1 MAITYA
7 NAKAY
12 VARILG
18 GETDTTNLSNAGD
31 AILAAISEWNL
42 RSDWSFLL
50 MDTSDGFS
58 VGGCSGAGAQAT
70 VTTTGSF
77 AGVNI
82 GVPVTGTNIPASTT
96 VLTVNSATS
105 ITLSANLSGTVGATV
120 TFSGDIPVRV
130 GEDTYNMPTPIKRP
144 YSARL
149 TTNERTLQFKEQRE
163 IDRGYAY
170 QQDQS
175 TPVFYNLFNTTT
187 FSTPLQNGKVR
198 LFPIPGNTD
207 VLRIRYY
214 RPIAE
219 PSADGDFIDAP
230 DRYIRAGLLELA
242 RYFYLQNHDSETARL
257 GEVKERAERNYLL
270 CKADDEQGSEDRDF
284 ALIPL
289 IEHAYPRMLD
299 SDSINWE
306 IL

>member
-1 MAITYA
+1 MLYSA
-7 NAKAY
+7 AKAY
-12 VARILG
+12 VARVLG
-18 GETDTTNLSNAGD
+18 GETDATNLSDAGD
-31 AILAAISEWNL
+31 AILAAIGEWNL

-50 MDTSDGFS
+50 LDTSEGFS
-58 VGGCSGAGAQAT
+58 VAGCAGAGAQAI
-70 VTTTGSF
+70 VTTTASF

-82 GVPVTGTNIPASTT
+82 GVTVTGNNIPASTT

-130 GEDTYNMPTPIKRP
+130 DEDTYNLPTPIKRP

-163 IDRGYAY
+163 IDRGYSY

-175 TPVFYNLFNTTT
+175 TPVFYNLFNTLS
-187 FSTPLQNGKVR
+187 FSTTTQNGKVR

-207 VLRIRYY
+207 LLRIRYY

-219 PSADGDFIDAP
+219 PTADGDSMDMI
-230 DRYIRAGLLELA
+230 DRYLRAGLLELA
-242 RYFYLQNHDSETARL
+242 RYFYLMNHDSETARL
-257 GEVKERAERNYLL
+257 GEAKERAERNYTL

-306 IL
+306 TL

>member
-1 MAITYA
+1 MLYSA
-7 NAKAY
+7 AKAY
-12 VARILG
+12 VARVLG
-18 GETDTTNLSNAGD
+18 GETDATNLSDAGD
-31 AILAAISEWNL
+31 AILAAIGEWNL

-50 MDTSDGFS
+50 LDTSEGFS
-58 VGGCSGAGAQAT
+58 VAGCAGAGAQAI
-70 VTTTGSF
+70 VTTTASF

-82 GVPVTGTNIPASTT
+82 GVTVTGNNIPASTT

-130 GEDTYNMPTPIKRP
+130 GEDTYNLPTPIKRP

-163 IDRGYAY
+163 IDRGYSY

-175 TPVFYNLFNTTT
+175 TPVFYNLFNTLS
-187 FSTPLQNGKVR
+187 FSTTTQNGKVR

-207 VLRIRYY
+207 LLRIRYY

-219 PSADGDFIDAP
+219 PTADGDSMDMI
-230 DRYIRAGLLELA
+230 DRYLRAGLLELA
-242 RYFYLQNHDSETARL
+242 RYFYLMNHDSETARL
-257 GEVKERAERNYLL
+257 GEAKERAERNYTL

-306 IL
+306 TL

>member
-1 MAITYA
+1 MSITYA

-18 GETDTTNLSNAGD
+18 GETDSTNLSDAGD

-42 RSDWSFLL
+42 RGDWSYLL
-50 MDTSDGFS
+50 MDTSEGFS
-58 VGGCSGAGAQAT
+58 VAGCTGAGAQPI

-77 AGVNI
+77 AGVNP
-82 GVPVTGTNIPASTT
+82 GVIITGTNIPASTT
-96 VLTVNSATS
+96 VLTVNSATQ
-105 ITLSANLSGTVGATV
+105 ITLSANLSGTVGTTV
-120 TFSGDIPVRV
+120 TFGGDIPVVV
-130 GEDTYNMPTPIKRP
+130 GEDTYALPSPIKRP

-175 TPVFYNLFNTTT
+175 TPIFYNVFNTAS
-187 FSTPLQNGKVR
+187 FSTTTQNGKVR

-207 VLRIRYY
+207 VLRVRYY

-230 DRYIRAGLLELA
+230 DRYLRAGLLELA
-242 RYFYLQNHDSETARL
+242 RYFYLMNHDSETARL
-257 GEVKERAERNYLL
+257 GEAKERAERNFTL

-306 IL
+306 ML

>member
-7 NAKAY
+7 NAKIY

-18 GETDTTNLSNAGD
+18 SESDPTQLTAAGD

-42 RSDWSFLL
+42 RGDWSYLL
-50 MDTSDGFS
+50 MDTSEGFS
-58 VGGCSGAGAQAT
+58 VAGCAGAGAQAV
-70 VTTTGSF
+70 VTTTASF

-82 GVPVTGTNIPASTT
+82 GVTVTGTNIPASTT
-96 VLTVNSATS
+96 VLTVDSATQ

-120 TFSGDIPVRV
+120 TFGADIPVRV
-130 GEDTYNMPTPIKRP
+130 AEDTYNLPSPIKRP

-163 IDRGYAY
+163 IDRGYSY
-170 QQDQS
+170 QTDQS
-175 TPVFYNLFNTTT
+175 TPIFYNLFNTAT
-187 FSTPLQNGKVR
+187 FSTTTQNGKVR
-198 LFPIPGNTD
+198 LFPIPGATD
-207 VLRIRYY
+207 TLRVRYY
-214 RPIAE
+214 RPITE

-242 RYFYLQNHDSETARL
+242 RYFFLQNHDSETARL
-257 GEVKERAERNYLL
+257 GEVKERAERNYVL
-270 CKADDEQGSEDRDF
+270 CKADDEQGSEDRD
-284 ALIPL
+284 LVLVPHN
-289 IEHAYPRMLD
+289 EHGAARMLD

-306 IL
+306 TL